1 MASEYKLRWF
11 PLTSSLAPMPCVDYI
26 PENTGTQVCSLQ
38 LMEHR
43 GLRVKFQIMEWYM
56 SSAMFILHIRLLISC
71 HSRHLKLS
79 NSIHNVGVGVK
90 TLNCLFPVTCCV
102 NSCSCILLSIR
113 WIVKTQFLYWMVFIT
128 ARSSVMFRLCIPLII
143 VIL

>member
-11 PLTSSLAPMPCVDYI
+11 PLTSSLAHMPCVDYI

-38 LMEHR
+38 LIEHR
-43 GLRVKFQIMEWYM
+43 GLRVKLQIMEWYM
-56 SSAMFILHIRLLISC
+56 SSAMFILHIWLLISC

-79 NSIHNVGVGVK
+79 NSVHNVGVGVK

-102 NSCSCILLSIR
+102 NSCTGDKRPRYFSWKLDFANKSLR
-113 WIVKTQFLYWMVFIT
+113 LPVFLCTF
-128 ARSSVMFRLCIPLII
+128 
-143 VIL
+143 